1 MKPCFDLFADK
12 PQTQTNTTNISG
24 TCVARKESNQAWEK
38 LYHKQRW

>member
-24 TCVARKESNQAWEK
+24 TCVARKVSNQAWDK